1 MKDSSLLAA
10 FTCVLTFGMTAS
22 GADWSVFRGN
32 AARTAYSSDT
42 LADEVSLQWVFQ
54 TRHAPQRAWPRSD
67 RMAFDRAFQPIV
79 VAGKVIFGSS
89 VDGKVTALD
98 VVTGKILWTFAT
110 EGPIRFAPAA
120 WKDQVLVASD
130 DGFLYALSS
139 ATGNLLWKQRGGP
152 NADAI
157 LGNERMISKW
167 PARGGPVVAD
177 DVVYFAAG
185 IWPSDGIFLYA
196 LDAKSGSVVWKNDD
210 SGAIYMPQPHGGAS
224 AESGVSAQGYLVVSG
239 DKLFVPTGRA
249 VPAAFDRKTGK
260 FLYFH
265 LQKYGHNGGT
275 QTMAIGDTFFNGGIG
290 FNASSGAK
298 VASLGGGQLAATDDG
313 FVTANAGV
321 LSTAKWVEVEKPDR
335 KGKLQKTTVLQSLQN
350 FKGVATGGG
359 LAFAGG
365 KLISGGSGQIDII
378 DVAAKRRVTTLKVKG
393 VAEGLAIADGSLIV
407 STDLGAIYCFNSV
420 KNAAPSQLTETVAA
434 VTDKDA
440 DKDRLFAGAAEEILD
455 HAKLNGGYCLDM
467 GCGDGRLALELAQ
480 RSGLRIVAIDSDPAS
495 VQRARARLDAAGVL
509 GSQVMV
515 HLRDPQ
521 NTHLPKYF
529 ANLIVS
535 GRSISAGKAITITPA
550 VRRLQRPYG
559 GMVCTGAVGQM
570 EIDVREKL
578 AGAGDW
584 THQYANAGNTLNS
597 DDQLLSGRL
606 GMLWFRDVAFDVPQ
620 RHGRA
625 PAPLFSDGRLIHEG
639 INGLVC
645 IDAYNGHELWRYDIP
660 GVLKAY
666 NGDELMGVAGT
677 GGNLCLHD
685 GSVFLRDRHRCLKI
699 DAASG
704 VLVNEFET
712 PVTVD
717 GKPGMWGYIACVD
730 GTLFGSVAD
739 NSHVVTYRYRAT
751 TGDMKSLLTESKSL
765 FSMDATTGQLKW
777 RYDAEE
783 SIRHNAIAIDDGH
796 VFLIDRKQAVFDRVK
811 KPKEKDHPAGVLLA
825 LDAKSG
831 EQAWKITDD
840 IYGTALAVS
849 GRHHTLLMS
858 YQPTSF
864 RLDSEVGG
872 RLGVFNSLDGKLL
885 WEVKANYESRPMI
898 NDRTIYAQGGSWD
911 LLSGEP
917 KSFPFKRSYGCGILV
932 GARDLMLFRSATL
945 GYFDFTGEQKTE
957 NYGGIRPGC
966 WVNALPAGGI
976 VLVPDA
982 SAGCRCSYLNKSWM
996 ALEPNVAPAVEQ

>member
-1 MKDSSLLAA
+1 
-10 FTCVLTFGMTAS
+10 MT
-22 GADWSVFRGN
+22 
-32 AARTAYSSDT
+32 
-42 LADEVSLQWVFQ
+42 
-54 TRHAPQRAWPRSD
+54 
-67 RMAFDRAFQPIV
+67 FDRAFQPIV
-79 VAGKVIFGSS
+79 VDGKVIFGSS

-98 VVTGKILWTFAT
+98 ITNGKTVWTFAT
-110 EGPIRFAPAA
+110 EGPVRFAPAA
-120 WKDQVLVASD
+120 WKDQLFVASD

-139 ATGNLLWKQRGGP
+139 TTGELRWKHRGGP
-152 NADAI
+152 NAAAI

-177 DVVYFAAG
+177 DMVYFAAG

-196 LDAKSGSVVWKNDD
+196 LDAKSGSVVWRNDD

-265 LQKYGHNGGT
+265 LQKFGHNGGT
-275 QTMAIGDTFFNGGIG
+275 QTMAIGDTFYNDGIG
-290 FNASSGAK
+290 FNATSGAK

-313 FVTANAGV
+313 FATANAGV
-321 LSTAKWVEVEKPDR
+321 VSTMKWVEVEKPDR
-335 KGKLQKTTVLQSLQN
+335 KGKLQKTRVLQSLQK

-365 KLISGGSGQIDII
+365 KLISGGKGQIDII
-378 DVAAKRRVTTLKVKG
+378 DLASKRRATTLKVDG
-393 VAEGLAIADGSLIV
+393 LAEGLAVSEGSLIV
-407 STDLGAIYCFNSV
+407 STDLGAIYCFNATN
-420 KNAAPSQLTETVAA
+420 NAKPAMLFQTVAA
-434 VTDKDA
+434 VTDDNSE
-440 DKDRLFAGAAEEILD
+440 KDRLFARAAEEILGL
-455 HAKLNGGYCLDM
+455 AKLNGGYCLDLE
-467 GCGDGRLALELAQ
+467 CGDGRLALELAR
-480 RSGLRIVAIDSDPAS
+480 RSELRIVAIDSDPAA

-521 NTHLPKYF
+521 NPQLPKYF

-535 GRSISAGKAITITPA
+535 ERSVSAGKSISLTAT
-550 VRRLQRPYG
+550 VRHMQRPYG
-559 GMVCTGAVGQM
+559 GMVCTGAPGKM
-570 EIDVREKL
+570 EIDVRPKL
-578 AGAGDW
+578 AGAGEW

-597 DDQLLSGRL
+597 DDELLSGQL

-645 IDAYNGHELWRYDIP
+645 IDAYNGHEIWRYDIP

-677 GGNLCLHD
+677 GGNLCLQD
-685 GSVFLRDRHRCLKI
+685 GNVYLRDKNRCLKI

-712 PVTVD
+712 PVTID
-717 GKPGMWGYIACVD
+717 GKPGIWGYIACVD
-730 GTLFGSVAD
+730 GTLFGTVAD
-739 NSHVVTYRYRAT
+739 SSHVVTYRYRAT
-751 TGDMKSLLTESKSL
+751 TGDMNSLLTESKS
-765 FSMDATTGQLKW
+765 FFAMDSTTGQLKW

-783 SIRHNAIAIDDGH
+783 SIRHNAIAIDDGL

-811 KPKEKDHPAGVLLA
+811 RSKEKVHPEGILLA
-825 LDAKSG
+825 LDAQTG
-831 EQAWKITDD
+831 NRAWKNDID
-840 IYGTALAVS
+840 IYGTSLAVS

-858 YQPTSF
+858 YQPTRF

-885 WEVKANYESRPMI
+885 WEVKASYESRPMI
-898 NDRTIYAQGGSWD
+898 NDRTIYVQGGSWD
-911 LLSGEP
+911 LISGEP
-917 KSFPFKRSYGCGILV
+917 KSFPFKRSYGCGILA

-945 GYFDFTGEQKTE
+945 GYFDFTGKQKTA

-982 SAGCRCSYLNKSWM
+982 TAGCRCSYLNKSWM
-996 ALEPNVAPAVEQ
+996 ALEPNVVPLLGR